1 MAEGCCQGA
10 ARVSRGPRAGRE
22 DKERRTFV
30 AVAQSEQEPSL
41 AAIIAPGTWQTAGLL
56 SLDVENPTIPRARE
70 APRPRDRGWASTL
83 PYDLQSRLDCEA
95 MYFMA
100 IASW

>member
-1 MAEGCCQGA
+1 MGESLSSLFCRAMAEGCCQGA

-41 AAIIAPGTWQTAGLL
+41 AAIKAPGTWQTAGL
-56 SLDVENPTIPRARE
+56 
-70 APRPRDRGWASTL
+70 
-83 PYDLQSRLDCEA
+83 
-95 MYFMA
+95 
-100 IASW
+100 